1 MSLREQARVAVE
13 RHRAKNTQPGPK
25 KPRHTVSNPKNVQ
38 PVQCEKSYP
47 GYDKRFHAEPG
58 SYGAGF
64 AAVGIGRDVDTGEVW
79 K

>member
-25 KPRHTVSNPKNVQ
+25 KPRHEVIVPAHVRVQ
-38 PVQCEKSYP
+38 TLPGHP
-47 GYDKRFHAEPG
+47 GYDTRIHAEPG